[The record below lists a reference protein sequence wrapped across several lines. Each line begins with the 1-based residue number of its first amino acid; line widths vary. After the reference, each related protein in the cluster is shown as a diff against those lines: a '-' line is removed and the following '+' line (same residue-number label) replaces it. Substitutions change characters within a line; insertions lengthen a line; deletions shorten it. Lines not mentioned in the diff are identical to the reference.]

1 MQQALHRSS
10 LVPRGFVVESA
21 YYEGDKAVIEI
32 RASGSVGLCPLCGTV
47 SRRVHSRYRRRVTDL
62 PLSGRI
68 VQLLVV
74 ARRFRCD
81 AVLCGRQIV
90 TERFDEGVLAP
101 SARRTARLDSIVHHL
116 GLALGGRPAAG
127 FAKRL
132 MLPVSKDTLLRVV
145 RRRSRPP
152 ADPLRIIGIDDWAWR
167 RNHRYASIICNLE
180 RRRVVTLLP
189 DREPATAQAW
199 LAAHPTIAI
208 VARDRGGGYGE
219 AAAKA
224 LPHAVQVADRWHLM
238 ENASRAYLDA
248 VRKSMRQIRSAI
260 GATTINPEL
269 LTAAERLQYEGYLRR
284 EEANAT
290 ILSLSKGG
298 TPIKQIVRQT
308 GHSRGL
314 VRQVIRGERHDVFRT
329 RESSLDQHLP
339 WLDDQWAAGCRNGAE
354 LWRRLRARGFRGSL
368 CVVGEWT
375 TRRRR
380 AEKTDVET
388 LHRIPSARTI
398 ARLMTVGRDTLSKA
412 ETVTVAAVEAG
423 VPPLVEAREIIAEF
437 HLMIRRKT
445 EAGLVPW
452 IERARASLVASFA
465 RGVTND
471 EAAVR
476 AAITSPWSNG
486 QTEGQITRLKLV
498 RRQMYGRGKI
508 DLLQAR
514 LIGAE

>member
-81 AVLCGRQIV
+81 AVLCGRQIF
-90 TERFDEGVLAP
+90 TERFDEGVPAP

-189 DREPATAQAW
+189 DREPSTAQAW

-308 GHSRGL
+308 GHSRG
-314 VRQVIRGERHDVFRT
+314 
-329 RESSLDQHLP
+329 
-339 WLDDQWAAGCRNGAE
+339 
-354 LWRRLRARGFRGSL
+354 WRDR
-368 CVVGEWT
+368 
-375 TRRRR
+375 
-380 AEKTDVET
+380 
-388 LHRIPSARTI
+388 
-398 ARLMTVGRDTLSKA
+398 
-412 ETVTVAAVEAG
+412 
-423 VPPLVEAREIIAEF
+423 
-437 HLMIRRKT
+437 
-445 EAGLVPW
+445 
-452 IERARASLVASFA
+452 
-465 RGVTND
+465 
-471 EAAVR
+471 
-476 AAITSPWSNG
+476 
-486 QTEGQITRLKLV
+486 
-498 RRQMYGRGKI
+498 
-508 DLLQAR
+508 
-514 LIGAE
+514 